1 MKAASRPRTGRSLR
15 EWFIEYHPG
24 TLYKTKH
31 MTKKL
36 LGLAEFNELIEGQQF
51 DLLHRDGVYVG
62 KRKEGKQTIV
72 LFQLYSFYI
81 EVYYKQ
87 YRKQIDHIV
96 TTDDANILH
105 SYLDQ
110 VNVRDLNRNGREGG
124 MKK

>member
-1 MKAASRPRTGRSLR
+1 
-15 EWFIEYHPG
+15 
-24 TLYKTKH
+24 

-36 LGLAEFNELIEGQQF
+36 LGLAEFNDLMESQQF

-62 KRKEGKQTIV
+62 KRKSGKQTIV

-96 TTDDANILH
+96 TTDDASILH
-105 SYLDQ
+105 SYIDQ
-110 VNVRDLNRNGREGG
+110 VNVRDLN
-124 MKK
+124 KKGKERGN

>member
-1 MKAASRPRTGRSLR
+1 LKHLP
-15 EWFIEYHPG
+15 EFCP
-24 TLYKTKH
+24 KTKR
-31 MTKKL
+31 MTKRL
-36 LGLAEFNELIEGQQF
+36 LGLAEFNELLESQQF

-105 SYLDQ
+105 FYIDQ
-110 VNVRDLNRNGREGG
+110 VNVRGLNRNSQEDGP
-124 MKK
+124 KN

>member
-1 MKAASRPRTGRSLR
+1 
-15 EWFIEYHPG
+15 
-24 TLYKTKH
+24 

-36 LGLAEFNELIEGQQF
+36 LGLAEFNELMEDQQF

-96 TTDDANILH
+96 TSDDANILH
-105 SYLDQ
+105 SYIDQ
-110 VNVRDLNRNGREGG
+110 VDVSELN
-124 MKK
+124 KKGKDDRSKN